1 MSRKSLVA
9 VLGVAGLLAVV
20 LVSVAAAGSNGNGPV
35 QTRVFGGGN
44 IPIHSCT
51 DGAAQFCTGVTREFS
66 ILAISDPNED
76 VTYGTITFGNPEIA
90 QGVNL
95 VVRVTCLAVS
105 GNVAEIGGVIVQDP
119 NNPSYIGGPFQ
130 MFVRDSGQPGA
141 VARDGV
147 SPVFLPPTFDKANCR
162 HLSSNAF
169 DSGYFTLAYGDV
181 AVEHR

>member
-1 MSRKSLVA
+1 MSRRSLVA
-9 VLGVAGLLAVV
+9 LLVAGLLAVV
-20 LVSVAAAGSNGNGPV
+20 LVSVATAGSNGNGPV
-35 QTRVFGGGN
+35 QTRVYGGGN

-66 ILAISDPNED
+66 VLAVSDPNED
-76 VTYGTITFGNPEIA
+76 VTYGTITFGNPEVA
-90 QGVNL
+90 HGVNL

-105 GNVAEIGGVIVQDP
+105 GNVAEIGGVITQAIDP
-119 NNPSYIGGPFQ
+119 TAVGGQ
-130 MFVRDSGQPGA
+130 MELFVRDSGQPGA

-162 HLSSNAF
+162 HLSSNAY